1 LTSLRTLV
9 LSCAVLVAAT
19 ACARP
24 FQTPP
29 PAKIMDVYA
38 ASPSSADATSLLGGT
53 WWTSAPTFSVRPL
66 DDANTVSQIK
76 YTVIRRYAS
85 IGTAESWQISY
96 IQLDKS
102 SSASTL
108 MSNVEN
114 SLGSGS
120 GGKNVGDKVL
130 YYQEKL
136 PSSSGSE
143 GAPYETLTIIRVG
156 SLVIESMWRKN
167 DSFPSSDQLGKIASR
182 LASGVKDA
190 VDGKVHGSTASG
202 EDLGVLPPPNAY
214 ITLLGAVKLPIEA
227 MPLMINFGAPT
238 ELVDLFKSQAVTD
251 FVFGD
256 YVLNSDTHMEV
267 QAAVFTLP
275 SASAAEQLFDS
286 FKGTAIVDA
295 NGVLKFYNDV
305 TGPGQYDYYI
315 VSGRHLGLLI
325 CRSVAELTANEAA
338 SRACETPL
346 ETVSAAWPT
355 AFSD

>member
-1 LTSLRTLV
+1 MTSLRTLA
-9 LSCAVLVAAT
+9 LLCAMVIVAT
-19 ACARP
+19 ACTRP

-38 ASPSSADATSLLGGT
+38 ASPSSTDATSLLGGT
-53 WWTSAPTFSVRPL
+53 WWTSAPTFSMRPL
-66 DDANTVSQIK
+66 DDANTVSQIQ
-76 YTVIRRYAS
+76 YTVIRRYS
-85 IGTAESWQISY
+85 NIGTAESWQISY
-96 IQLDKS
+96 IQFDKS

-108 MSNVEN
+108 MTNIEN

-167 DSFPSSDQLGKIASR
+167 DSFPASDQLGKIATR

-190 VDGKVHGSTASG
+190 VAGKVHGSAASS
-202 EDLGVLPPPNAY
+202 EDLSMLPPPNAY
-214 ITLLGAVKLPIEA
+214 ITLLGATKLPIEA
-227 MPLMINFGAPT
+227 MPLMINFTAPT
-238 ELVDLFKSQAVTD
+238 QMVELFKSQSVTD

-275 SASAAEQLFDS
+275 SATAAEQFFDS
-286 FKGTAIVDA
+286 FKGSATVDA

-325 CRSVAELTANEAA
+325 CRSVAELTTNEAA

-346 ETVSAAWPT
+346 ETVSSAWPT